1 MEGSNMIKE
10 LFSNKRNMVKISLD
24 IISIFFATI
33 IAIVVRFENNF
44 REHIN
49 LSYFFVYASI
59 FFVFYTRSKLSAKS
73 WRYTNSSDV
82 LKIILVNMISFIALL
97 SYYSLLKESFSRS
110 VIFLIFFLSILGQ
123 LGSRLLF
130 KLERNYIIHR
140 NPMIIRKKTIIYG
153 AGEAGVNL
161 SRESLQNNN
170 FPYDIIAFVDDDKK
184 KIGTYINDIK
194 ILPCSGLN
202 KKLKDFNIETL
213 IIAMPY
219 LNKDKLNEL
228 IEKIK
233 LPENKNV
240 SVKILPTFENILSET
255 SLASQIK
262 DIQIEDL
269 LGRDQVLVNGE
280 NIRKL
285 IQDKIIFITG
295 GSGSIG
301 SELAR
306 QIAKYNPKKLVL
318 IDLNEN
324 SLYFLQLELIRTFK
338 NINLEIEIANI
349 RECDKIDFLFEK
361 YKPQIVFHAAAH
373 KHVPLMEHNP
383 EEAIKNNIFGT
394 RNVMLMADKHSV
406 ENFVLISTDKA
417 VNPTNVMGATKRSCE
432 LVLEDINKTSKT
444 KFMAVRFGNV
454 LGSNGSVIPYFK
466 ELIKEDKNL
475 TLTHKDITRY
485 FMTISEAAQL
495 VIEAGSLGNGGE
507 IFILDMGKPVKII
520 DLANN
525 MIKLSGANI
534 GIDIIGLR
542 EGEKLFEELLYDTK
556 AAIKTE
562 NNKIFITQI
571 DNGEIN
577 IKKYLEQLEKA
588 IVSPNK
594 EELKQILKNFI
605 ISYKE
610 PNHHSN

>member
-1 MEGSNMIKE
+1 
-10 LFSNKRNMVKISLD
+10 
-24 IISIFFATI
+24 
-33 IAIVVRFENNF
+33 
-44 REHIN
+44 
-49 LSYFFVYASI
+49 
-59 FFVFYTRSKLSAKS
+59 
-73 WRYTNSSDV
+73 
-82 LKIILVNMISFIALL
+82 
-97 SYYSLLKESFSRS
+97 
-110 VIFLIFFLSILGQ
+110 
-123 LGSRLLF
+123 
-130 KLERNYIIHR
+130 
-140 NPMIIRKKTIIYG
+140 
-153 AGEAGVNL
+153 
-161 SRESLQNNN
+161 
-170 FPYDIIAFVDDDKK
+170 
-184 KIGTYINDIK
+184 
-194 ILPCSGLN
+194 
-202 KKLKDFNIETL
+202 
-213 IIAMPY
+213 MPY

-233 LPENKNV
+233 LTENKSV
-240 SVKILPTFENILSET
+240 SIKILPTFENILSET

-306 QIAKYNPKKLVL
+306 QIARYNPKKLVL

-324 SLYFLQLELIRTFK
+324 SLYFLQLELVRTFK

-349 RECDKIDFLFEK
+349 RECDKVDFLFDK

-406 ENFVLISTDKA
+406 ESFVLISTDKA
-417 VNPTNVMGATKRSCE
+417 VNPTNVMGATKRGCE
-432 LVLEDINKTSKT
+432 LVLEHINRTSKT

-454 LGSNGSVIPYFK
+454 LGSSGSVIPHFK
-466 ELIKEDKNL
+466 QLIKEGKNL
-475 TLTHKDITRY
+475 TLTHKEITRY

-520 DLANN
+520 ALAKN
-525 MIKLSGANI
+525 MIKLSGADI

-542 EGEKLFEELLYDTK
+542 QGEKLFEELLYDTNV
-556 AAIKTE
+556 AIKTE
-562 NNKIFITQI
+562 NKKIFITKI
-571 DNGEIN
+571 DDGEIN
-577 IKKYLEQLEKA
+577 VEEHLEQLKKA
-588 IVSPNK
+588 IISPNK
-594 EELKQILKNFI
+594 QELKEVLKEFVV
-605 ISYKE
+605 SYKE
-610 PNHHSN
+610 PSHHSN